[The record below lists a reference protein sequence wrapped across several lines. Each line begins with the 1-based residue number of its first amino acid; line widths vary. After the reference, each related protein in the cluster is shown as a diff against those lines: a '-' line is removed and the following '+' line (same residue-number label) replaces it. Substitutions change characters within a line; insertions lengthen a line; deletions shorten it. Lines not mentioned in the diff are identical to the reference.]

1 VIALSIVMTLQ
12 PKLLIVG
19 PLPAGL
25 QKDLSQKF
33 ELVPLWTVQDRTKF
47 LQSQQGQFVG
57 GVTMSRHGCQ
67 ADVFACLR
75 GTVLVCFGVGFEG
88 LDLQA
93 AKINNVAVSNTPDV
107 LTNCVAD
114 IAFALMLG
122 VARQIVPAAQFVQE
136 GHWAQGAYGLSTRV
150 SGKRLGIVG
159 LGRIGAAIA
168 KRAQGFDMAV
178 SYFSRHEVKNVP
190 FVFQP
195 NLKQLAADS
204 DFLVIACKGGAETK
218 HLISA
223 EVLKALGPAG
233 FLINVARG
241 SVIDESA
248 LIQALQNKEI
258 AGAGLDVLTHEPQ
271 VPEALLNHSNV
282 LILPH
287 VAASTIETRAA
298 MEKLVIDNLNSFLN
312 TGKVLTPPV

>member
-1 VIALSIVMTLQ
+1 MTLQ
-12 PKLLIVG
+12 SKLLIVG
-19 PLPAGL
+19 ALPAGL
-25 QKDLSQKF
+25 HKALSQNF
-33 ELVPLWTVQDRTKF
+33 ELVPLWTVEDRASF
-47 LQSQQGQFVG
+47 LQTHQGQFAG
-57 GVTMSRHGCQ
+57 GVTMSRYGCQ

-75 GTVLVCFGVGFEG
+75 DRVLVCFGVGFDG
-88 LDLQA
+88 IDLQA
-93 AKINNVAVSNTPDV
+93 AKINHVAVSTTPDV
-107 LTNCVAD
+107 LTDCVAD

-136 GHWAQGAYGLSTRV
+136 GHWAQGAFGLSTRV

-178 SYFSRHEVKNVP
+178 SYFARHAVKDKTY
-190 FVFQP
+190 VFQP

-218 HLISA
+218 HLIST
-223 EVLKALGPAG
+223 EVLKALGPTG
-233 FLINVARG
+233 FLINIARG
-241 SVIDESA
+241 SVIDEAA
-248 LIQALQNKEI
+248 LVRALQSQEI

-271 VPEALLNHSNV
+271 VPEALLNNSNV

-287 VAASTIETRAA
+287 VAASTFETRAG